1 MKTTLVNTL
10 KSMPAQAE
18 AAKDSIVRGDFTEFG
33 QLFTQYFEAK
43 KVSNPNT
50 TNNVIEDLISR
61 VDSLCDG
68 RSIAGAGGGGFM
80 MFLLKET
87 ADKDVFYE
95 SIKGMGSVIYEWSVA
110 N

>member
-1 MKTTLVNTL
+1 M

-18 AAKDSIVRGDFTEFG
+18 AAKDSIVRGNFTEFG
-33 QLFTQYFEAK
+33 QLFAQYFEAK
-43 KVSNPNT
+43 KVLNPNT

-68 RSIAGAGGGGFM
+68 WSIAGAGGGGFM

-87 ADKDVFYE
+87 ANKDVFDE
-95 SIKGMGSVIYEWSVA
+95 SIKGMGSVIYDWSVA